1 MFIVLAGIL
10 ACILFYFAYNCIC
23 NAMENIIGVLCILVG
38 IACLAF
44 GFKAQQDV
52 HQSKKDIA
60 TEKQTEKEQEAEL
73 HKLITSDKVKIVVDD
88 EAVSD

>member
-10 ACILFYFAYNCIC
+10 ACILFYFAYDCIC
-23 NAMENIIGVLCILVG
+23 YKLENIIGVLCILVG

-60 TEKQTEKEQEAEL
+60 TEKQTETGSE
-73 HKLITSDKVKIVVDD
+73 KLFEILK
-88 EAVSD
+88 

>member
-1 MFIVLAGIL
+1 
-10 ACILFYFAYNCIC
+10 
-23 NAMENIIGVLCILVG
+23 MENIIGVLCILVG

-88 EAVSD
+88 ESVSD

>member
-10 ACILFYFAYNCIC
+10 ACILFYFAYDCIC
-23 NAMENIIGVLCILVG
+23 YKWENIIGLLCILVG
-38 IACLAF
+38 IACLVF

-60 TEKQTEKEQEAEL
+60 TEKQAETGSEKLFEIL
-73 HKLITSDKVKIVVDD
+73 K
-88 EAVSD
+88 

>member
-10 ACILFYFAYNCIC
+10 ACILFYFAYDCIC
-23 NAMENIIGVLCILVG
+23 NKWENIIGVLCILVG

-60 TEKQTEKEQEAEL
+60 TEKSIPSGQMDIL
-73 HKLITSDKVKIVVDD
+73 PVVQGMYRKKC
-88 EAVSD
+88 

>member
-10 ACILFYFAYNCIC
+10 ACILFYFAYDCIC
-23 NAMENIIGVLCILVG
+23 YKWENIIGLLCILVG

-52 HQSKKDIA
+52 HQSKKDLA
-60 TEKQTEKEQEAEL
+60 TEKSIPSGQMDIL
-73 HKLITSDKVKIVVDD
+73 PVVQGMYRKKC
-88 EAVSD
+88 